1 MWRFLTSYWAPPTSS
16 STPSSPSSAGTEN
29 KQQNKTTMRFKAD
42 ISTHPDIAP
51 LEHLLLR
58 AINMHYQLLHSTS
71 SPSTDSIAITTTTT
85 SALGSQTEAP
95 ERVFRAYTRFFRE
108 MQSFTRYIET
118 PQPCTKI

>member
-1 MWRFLTSYWAPPTSS
+1 
-16 STPSSPSSAGTEN
+16 
-29 KQQNKTTMRFKAD
+29 MRFKAD

-51 LEHLLLR
+51 LENLLLR

-85 SALGSQTEAP
+85 AALGSPSQTETT
-95 ERVFRAYTRFFRE
+95 ERVFRAYMRFFRE